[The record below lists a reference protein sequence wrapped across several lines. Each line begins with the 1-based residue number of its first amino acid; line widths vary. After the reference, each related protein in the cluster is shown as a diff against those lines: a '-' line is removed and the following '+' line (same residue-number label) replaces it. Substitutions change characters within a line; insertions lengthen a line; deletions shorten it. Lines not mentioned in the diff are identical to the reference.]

1 MKSAYMLALEMGLEI
16 DNHESDLYVEFSQ
29 ELLDAAHP
37 DQRRNATTF
46 TSNGKAW
53 LEFPFAYEPWWE
65 RRAKCQSTECQ
76 N

>member
-29 ELLDAAHP
+29 ELLDAVHP

-46 TSNGKAW
+46 TSNGKA
-53 LEFPFAYEPWWE
+53 
-65 RRAKCQSTECQ
+65 
-76 N
+76 